1 MIGTYL
7 SLFKCLVRLTTQR
20 MLGFFDRPCP
30 AGQVHGK
37 LLKHTNLI
45 SNSAILSNT
54 FVSLLSDLFSVHA

>member
-20 MLGFFDRPCP
+20 ILSFFDHPCP

-37 LLKHTNLI
+37 LLGTTDLI
-45 SNSAILSNT
+45 SNSALLSNN
-54 FVSLLSDLFSVHA
+54 FVWLLSDI